1 MPYVDCPVFIIH
13 GSDDKIVPFE
23 HGQILHDLAPNKF
36 PPYWVEGRG
45 HNDLCE
51 GDFGW
56 SKFYEHKVLTFE
68 KIQIIIRV
76 EYWRFF
82 FFRYA
87 VVRAHC
93 RVYCAC
99 KEYKPAGAV

>member
-56 SKFYEHKVLTFE
+56 SKFYEHKVLKFN
-68 KIQIIIRV
+68 KIL
-76 EYWRFF
+76 FF
-82 FFRYA
+82 VLKIDENLFQVCSCS
-87 VVRAHC
+87 VVLLGLLRM
-93 RVYCAC
+93 
-99 KEYKPAGAV
+99 